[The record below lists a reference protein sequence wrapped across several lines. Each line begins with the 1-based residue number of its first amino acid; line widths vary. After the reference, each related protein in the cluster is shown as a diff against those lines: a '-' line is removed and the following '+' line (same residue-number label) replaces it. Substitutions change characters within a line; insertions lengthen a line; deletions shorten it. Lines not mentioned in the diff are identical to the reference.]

1 MKLVTYT
8 YAGATQ
14 LGIIQ
19 NDNIWPTQ
27 QLNSALPNNMLAF
40 LQGGESIM
48 ELAKTIDQQLKINP
62 NLAEPI

>member
-40 LQGGESIM
+40 LQGGK
-48 ELAKTIDQQLKINP
+48 A
-62 NLAEPI
+62 